1 MNDLERRHEEHV
13 DENRAKDA
21 YIEELLHVRE
31 NEGRR
36 RRRDSPEEAKEK

>member
-1 MNDLERRHEEHV
+1 MNNLERRHEEQA

-21 YIEELLHVRE
+21 YIVELLHALE

-36 RRRDSPEEAKEK
+36 RRRDSLEEAEEK